1 MRATQFL
8 CIAAMILIFLPSHG
22 WGGNPGEVPTGFMG
36 DIYIGGGWEFS
47 NNNLEPGDDNKNLSS
62 LNKRGKDQDEPLFI
76 AALDLA
82 YAFDN
87 GLTLFGGMLRAKESR
102 PTFGVRY
109 DLDKFGEIELSGF
122 YDLPRDVWK
131 DPYLVGQD
139 RDKTFESSYGGA
151 MAYEISGC
159 SLSYELKFLDV
170 DKDLIGKRFS
180 SLKRDG
186 AVHLIETGYEI
197 EIGYGLELSPGLEL
211 TIADIDGSSNAYTGF
226 GGGLEIMK
234 RWSDVGFSLSFSVV
248 NNNYNAEHPVFHKKR
263 NERWCMRPWRL
274 YPGTTLWEWRTIQST
289 SAAGLSTTTPTSN
302 TSTLPNMYRSYS

>member
-1 MRATQFL
+1 M
-8 CIAAMILIFLPSHG
+8 
-22 WGGNPGEVPTGFMG
+22 
-36 DIYIGGGWEFS
+36 GGGWEFS
-47 NNNLEPGDDNKNLSS
+47 NNNLEPGDDNKTLNS

-263 NERWCMRPWRL
+263 NEMVYEAMALISWNDPLGMENYSINLGCRFEHNDANIKYFDFAEYVPFLLIGYHFGGSDRVRRPIL
-274 YPGTTLWEWRTIQST
+274 EKHD
-289 SAAGLSTTTPTSN
+289 AAGRGT
-302 TSTLPNMYRSYS
+302 